1 MKVLNK
7 EGEKELLTI
16 LNSINASS
24 FFHVKTI
31 LMPNAIYKSTS
42 IDGSPFR
49 KVLIEIA
56 IPDRFWEERE
66 DVQGAGVV
74 GYEFLEDIDFREFVQ
89 DIPRKRRKAQ
99 RGVKQNEQR
108 NSI

>member
-1 MKVLNK
+1 MKVLNE
-7 EGEKELLTI
+7 EGQKELVEILDSICAGSFLHVRTI
-16 LNSINASS
+16 LIPN
-24 FFHVKTI
+24 KT
-31 LMPNAIYKSTS
+31 YKFIS

-66 DVQGAGVV
+66 DVQGAGIV

-89 DIPRKRRKAQ
+89 EIPAKRKKPKKE
-99 RGVKQNEQR
+99 VKK
-108 NSI
+108 

>member
-1 MKVLNK
+1 MKVLNE

-31 LMPNAIYKSTS
+31 LVPNAIYKSIG

-66 DVQGAGVV
+66 DVQGAGILS
-74 GYEFLEDIDFREFVQ
+74 YEFLEDIDFKEFVE
-89 DIPRKRRKAQ
+89 DIPAKKRKSKKEAE
-99 RGVKQNEQR
+99 K
-108 NSI
+108 